1 VLRCAR
7 IRAAKVCCCASK
19 VILKTSSTALLPVS
33 LPSLMP
39 AGASMFRTFAGYR
52 CSTGE
57 YNDIAVLAF
66 NPQGF
71 KIQAL
76 FASPSLLL
84 YSSFYYLLGA
94 LTYGAFI
101 PSGLFTVS
109 LIFGGCFGRLW
120 GEILAGLHLIDASQ
134 PGIMGMYALLG
145 AGRVGCTA
153 FQATRNSFS
162 PVHTTL
168 LRASSG
174 SSLGAHSV
182 PEMLWRCSWAGKGHS
197 ALAAAC

>member
-1 VLRCAR
+1 
-7 IRAAKVCCCASK
+7 
-19 VILKTSSTALLPVS
+19 
-33 LPSLMP
+33 
-39 AGASMFRTFAGYR
+39 MFRTFAGYR

-76 FASPSLLL
+76 FASPPGTFHISSLLL

-120 GEILAGLHLIDASQ
+120 GEILASVHLIDASQ

-145 AGRVGCTA
+145 AGAGGGA
-153 FQATRNSFS
+153 FEAPERLCW
-162 PVHTTL
+162 P
-168 LRASSG
+168 SG
-174 SSLGAHSV
+174 SHIT
-182 PEMLWRCSWAGKGHS
+182 
-197 ALAAAC
+197 